1 MDFSEVDSLS
11 VIMMCS
17 LSSRRQRYGPSSPVF
32 QLKAAVYKRPS
43 LMPMAF
49 HSHVGQKAL
58 SSQCLHRKPEIAAT
72 TVTHCHRLTT
82 KLCISE
88 RESLLLYVI
97 PPWSHAKSLLIKL
110 DTLIRRWG
118 KDMVPRRVW
127 LLAGSGLNSSDPCPL
142 PNARLGDESSSGA
155 VLYTQGLTVRQFE
168 SSLALPSMLRMH
180 PHGHINGSVA
190 HCTACS
196 GAGNVHDVRHDITMI
211 ERSSSS
217 CHCGDRLALNAVD

>member
-17 LSSRRQRYGPSSPVF
+17 LRSRRQRYGPSSPVF

-88 RESLLLYVI
+88 RE
-97 PPWSHAKSLLIKL
+97 
-110 DTLIRRWG
+110 TLIRRWG

-155 VLYTQGLTVRQFE
+155 VLYAQGLTLRQFE

-196 GAGNVHDVRHDITMI
+196 GAGNVHDVRHDITII

-217 CHCGDRLALNAVD
+217 CHCGDRLALEAVD